1 MTLRPTL
8 DALLTDPAARAVGAP
23 RTAGSDDVTRG
34 FVTSVHHAPVPE
46 GAPDVPF
53 VLLRPVRAPGV
64 VPWLLHLHDGGLVG
78 GTPYDDLSAV
88 LDLATRTGCAVAS
101 VDYRLAPRDPYP
113 AAVEDAYAALV
124 WLVDNA
130 ADLGLD
136 PDRGVVTGVGAGGG
150 LAAAT
155 ALLARDLDWP
165 RLAGQLLVR
174 PMLDDRGTGP
184 ADACGAGTGTGDHVV
199 PADGW
204 LAYLGARAGGGDVPP
219 YAAPGRAAALGGLPP
234 AFVEVGAAEPARAE
248 AVDYATRLWLC
259 GGAAELHVWPHGPHL
274 FGALAHG
281 AGTLLEAREART
293 QWLRR
298 VLAAGAE
305 LDWRTSA

>member
-8 DALLTDPAARAVGAP
+8 DVQLTDPGVPGLTDPRAEE
-23 RTAGSDDVTRG
+23 SDDVTRD
-34 FVTSVHHAPVPE
+34 FLTSVHHAPVPE
-46 GAPDVPF
+46 GAPDVTL
-53 VLLRPVRAPGV
+53 VLLRPVRAPGA
-64 VPWLLHLHDGGLVG
+64 VPWLLHLHDGGLVS

-88 LDLATRTGCAVAS
+88 LDLAARTGCAVAS
-101 VDYRLAPRDPYP
+101 VDYRLAPRDAYP

-130 ADLGLD
+130 SDLGLD
-136 PDRGVVTGVGAGGG
+136 PDRGVITGVGAGGG

-174 PMLDDRGTGP
+174 PMLDDRGAGSPDTCGV
-184 ADACGAGTGTGDHVV
+184 GAGQPVAL
-199 PADGW
+199 ADGW
-204 LAYLGARAGGGDVPP
+204 LAYLGALAGSGDVPP
-219 YAAPGRAAALGGLPP
+219 YAAPGRATALGGLPP

-281 AGTLLEAREART
+281 AGTVLEARDART
-293 QWLRR
+293 QWLGR
-298 VLAAGAE
+298 VLAAGVQ